1 MGGIAPVHAAI
12 AAPSPWVARWLPLVR
27 AGGRVLDVACG
38 SGRHA
43 LLAARQG
50 REVLAVDRD
59 AAALQALAAAA
70 DGLQVLH
77 ADLEQGVWPLAPAVR
92 FDAVIVTN
100 YLHRPLWAHLLAAL
114 GEGGVLIYETFAAG
128 NETVGRPA
136 NPDFLLQPGELL
148 AVAQPELRVVA
159 YEDGFISSPKPAFV
173 QRLCAVREA
182 AGAVAVR
189 YPLDT
194 P

>member
-1 MGGIAPVHAAI
+1 MGGTVPVHAAI
-12 AAPSPWVARWLPLVR
+12 AAASPWVARWLSLVR
-27 AGGRVLDVACG
+27 PGGRILDVACG

-43 LLAARQG
+43 WLAVRQG
-50 REVLAVDRD
+50 HAVLAVDRD
-59 AAALQALAAAA
+59 ADALQALAGRAE
-70 DGLQVLH
+70 GLEVLQ
-77 ADLEQGVWPLAPAVR
+77 ADLEQGTWPLPPAER

-100 YLHRPLWAHLLAAL
+100 YLHRPLWPHLLAAL

-148 AVAQPELRVVA
+148 DVARRRLRTVA

-173 QRLCAVREA
+173 QRLCAVREITS
-182 AGAVAVR
+182 AVAVR